1 MSPQSRRAE
10 SPGGSDRSGS
20 AGRLVRGAVPQPAN
34 ALFAEMLRAARELLA
49 VRSPLDAE
57 LMVSELLG
65 TWWRQQPG
73 PNGRPPAVRRA
84 DVEELVGE
92 GLVEYAAGQGS
103 PAALALLSGVACLGT
118 ARQAVKAERAALDLM
133 DRGVARPRWAEHAG
147 AVAAGD
153 CYVNTDAYGDRDEV
167 ICVFSYAGQEE
178 HALVVVV
185 DYNAGGMVKDGWVTS
200 QVGKLLSYCRDLA
213 KPDRPKATFRQVDS
227 PNVRRLLQ
235 SALTITETIADPP
248 VSKSFP
254 AYHAFIRARIRTLPP
269 ALPRG
274 RALVPAAVSAGAGTA
289 EPGTAEPGT
298 AEPGTAEPGTAEPG
312 TAEPG
317 TAEPGTAEP
326 GTAEP
331 GKARPGTAS
340 PGHRGSG
347 YQGPGLGS
355 ATRAAAANMPGLI
368 GPGASRRTAWRRD
381 RRAML
386 VAEFLASDEAEDLSD
401 RRAASRCADHIV
413 DYGCEQDFG
422 RPLRVSPAKAET
434 FLLDWLPRKV
444 MLSPAEQHAMPHVL
458 IAWARWAGAK
468 SGLDIAAISKTLD
481 AVFDAISTFTSV
493 YRDPASFGI
502 EPGLVGRLLPDR
514 DLEALPRRAFAFGVL
529 EGTFRGTDLSTLD
542 PASPPDRRLLLAA
555 DHDDP
560 LNGQASPEHLDQH
573 AALAERLW
581 HGDPP
586 ELWDAAQ
593 RLLDLGM
600 RRHEVVH
607 ALIQA
612 IASAGQDDRAIRL
625 ALASLPRDPPG

>member
-10 SPGGSDRSGS
+10 PPGGSGRSGS
-20 AGRLVRGAVPQPAN
+20 AGRLARSGVSQPPS

-73 PNGRPPAVRRA
+73 RGGRAPAWHRA
-84 DVEELVGE
+84 NVEELVGE
-92 GLVEYAAGQGS
+92 GLVEYAAEQGS
-103 PAALALLSGVACLGT
+103 PAALALLSGIACLGT
-118 ARQAVKAERAALDLM
+118 ARQGLKAEQAALKLM
-133 DRGVARPRWAEHAG
+133 ERGVARPGWAEHAG

-185 DYNAGGMVKDGWVTS
+185 DYNAGGMIKDGWVTS
-200 QVGKLLSYCRDLA
+200 QVGKLLAYCRDLGE
-213 KPDRPKATFRQVDS
+213 PDGPRTSFSQVD
-227 PNVRRLLQ
+227 PPDARRLLQ
-235 SALTITETIADPP
+235 SALAVTETIADPP
-248 VSKSFP
+248 VSTSFP
-254 AYHAFIRARIRTLPP
+254 AYHAFVRARIRTLPP
-269 ALPRG
+269 ARQTSYS
-274 RALVPAAVSAGAGTA
+274 RAPAAVGRASASASLALPAQASLGLTDEARIGNGAGY
-289 EPGTAEPGT
+289 PGAT
-298 AEPGTAEPGTAEPG
+298 
-312 TAEPG
+312 
-317 TAEPGTAEP
+317 
-326 GTAEP
+326 
-331 GKARPGTAS
+331 
-340 PGHRGSG
+340 GSI
-347 YQGPGLGS
+347 
-355 ATRAAAANMPGLI
+355 ARAASQNAAGLI
-368 GPGASRRTAWRRD
+368 GPGACRRTAWRRD

-401 RRAASRCADHIV
+401 IKAASRCADHIV

-444 MLSPAEQHAMPHVL
+444 MLTPAEQHAMPHVL
-458 IAWARWAGAK
+458 IAWARWAGSR

-481 AVFDAISTFTSV
+481 AVFDAMSAFTRV
-493 YRDPASFGI
+493 YRDPASFGL
-502 EPGLVGRLLPDR
+502 EPDLVRRLLPDR

-529 EGTFRGTDLSTLD
+529 KGKFGGTDLSSLD
-542 PASPPDRRLLLAA
+542 PARADHRRILLAA

-560 LNGQASPEHLDQH
+560 AGDGVDPEHVDKH

-586 ELWDAAQ
+586 ELWEAAQ

-600 RRHEVVH
+600 PRHDVVH
-607 ALIQA
+607 ALIDA
-612 IASAGQDDRAIRL
+612 IEKAGRDHRAIRK
-625 ALASLPRDPPG
+625 ALGDLPPEPAD